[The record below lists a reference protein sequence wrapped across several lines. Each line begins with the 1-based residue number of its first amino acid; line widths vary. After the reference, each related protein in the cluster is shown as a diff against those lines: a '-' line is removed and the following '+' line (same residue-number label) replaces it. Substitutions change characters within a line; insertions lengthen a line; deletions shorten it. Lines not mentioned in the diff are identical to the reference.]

1 MRYFAWCFIFC
12 CSLSWAQILYDK
24 PTVEVNGDAEV
35 KVVPDRVSI
44 LFGVE
49 TRNAD
54 LESATLPAPML
65 P

>member
-12 CSLSWAQILYDK
+12 CSLSWAQVLYDK

-44 LFGVE
+44 RLAS
-49 TRNAD
+49 RP
-54 LESATLPAPML
+54 ATPVSKPPRPARTQR
-65 P
+65 